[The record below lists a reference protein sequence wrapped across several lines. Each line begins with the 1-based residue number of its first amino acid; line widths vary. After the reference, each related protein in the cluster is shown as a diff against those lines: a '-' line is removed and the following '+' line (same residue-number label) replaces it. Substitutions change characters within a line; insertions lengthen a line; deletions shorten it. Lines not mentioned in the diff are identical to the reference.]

1 MTATGRQLRAAK
13 VIRDAIMAEELL
25 EEMRQ
30 APLDQAGQML
40 LREMLDASIGELST
54 VLPAGLAGELGRL
67 VRPVPGAA
75 PSQAELR
82 LAHAR
87 LKGSLEGVLWGI
99 QAHIEAFEACR
110 ATGGPAAGEAPRS
123 LDF

>member
-13 VIRDAIMAEELL
+13 VIRAAIMAEELL

-40 LREMLDASIGELST
+40 LQEMLDASIGELST
-54 VLPAGLAGELGRL
+54 VLPAGLADELGRL

-75 PSQAELR
+75 PGQAELR
-82 LAHAR
+82 LAHVR
-87 LKGSLEGVLWGI
+87 LKGWLEGVLWAI
-99 QAHIEAFEACR
+99 QAHVERFEAFG

-123 LDF
+123 LDL